1 MQPGAEPGGGGLE
14 MVKNRLTKKINF
26 VETSMLDISSSEIRK
41 TINNADFNEDTLD
54 GDVYEYIKKNSLY
67 KN

>member
-1 MQPGAEPGGGGLE
+1 MNLKKILFLLALIFLSGHG
-14 MVKNRLTKKINF
+14 KINF

>member
-1 MQPGAEPGGGGLE
+1 
-14 MVKNRLTKKINF
+14 
-26 VETSMLDISSSEIRK
+26 MLDISSSEIRK
-41 TINNADFNEDTLD
+41 TINNSDFNEDTLD